1 MRFIRTVNEQPI
13 VLEAIMMGQDIHV
26 SLFGGEQAHIGAI
39 ALAQSRPSTHHSNQ
53 RSTSTSVIT
62 VFGHKE
68 DALAKQSAE
77 RIAIA
82 LGGVVTVSCGIHFD
96 SASHDL
102 IQEVIVACDQLV
114 TQLIEAVSDDCNV

>member
-39 ALAQSRPSTHHSNQ
+39 ALAQSRPSIHDSKL
-53 RSTSTSVIT
+53 RSASTSVIT

-68 DALAKQSAE
+68 DALAKQYAE

-82 LGGVVTVSCGIHFD
+82 HGGVVTVSCGIHFD

-102 IQEVIVACDQLV
+102 IQEVIVASDQLV
-114 TQLIEAVSDDCNV
+114 TQLIQAVGGNCNV